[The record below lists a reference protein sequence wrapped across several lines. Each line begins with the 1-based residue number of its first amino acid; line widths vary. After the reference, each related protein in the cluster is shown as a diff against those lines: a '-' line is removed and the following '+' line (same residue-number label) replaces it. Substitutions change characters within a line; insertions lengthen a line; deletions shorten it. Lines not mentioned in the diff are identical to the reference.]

1 VVVMFRG
8 TFLIV
13 GRITRQI
20 IVVMRSRFFGAVHL
34 GDHLTWIFANNLCM
48 KSDEDSNQQE
58 QWQNVAH
65 DKVWIAE
72 ESAAASEI
80 SEQACPATF
89 AAGQFGPAGPVALL
103 ADNFLT
109 IWR

>member
-1 VVVMFRG
+1 MVVMFRG

-20 IVVMRSRFFGAVHL
+20 VFVMRSRFFGAVHL
-34 GDHLTWIFANNLCM
+34 GDHLTWIFANNLRM
-48 KSDEDSNQQE
+48 KSDEDSNQKE

-89 AAGQFGPAGPVALL
+89 AAGQFL
-103 ADNFLT
+103 ASVPIGTGQDSV
-109 IWR
+109 W

>member
-1 VVVMFRG
+1 MVVMFRG

-20 IVVMRSRFFGAVHL
+20 VFVMRSRFFGAVHL
-34 GDHLTWIFANNLCM
+34 GDHLTWIFANNLRM
-48 KSDEDSNQQE
+48 KSDEDSNQKE

-72 ESAAASEI
+72 ESVAASKI
-80 SEQACPATF
+80 SEGKCPVTF
-89 AAGQFGPAGPVALL
+89 ATGQFRVSVPIGTAGC
-103 ADNFLT
+103 DFLY
-109 IWR
+109 W